1 MGIVLQI
8 HSRNQNF
15 NNLYKIVIYKEQ
27 LRAFPILYNSEIRLT
42 IKHFFLSKAGFKMV
56 RKLLV
61 TFCKIVDFFNTRDA
75 FAPMSHLPHL

>member
-1 MGIVLQI
+1 MSIVLQI

-42 IKHFFLSKAGFKMV
+42 IKHFFFIKSWFQNGAKTVGDFLQDSGF
-56 RKLLV
+56 
-61 TFCKIVDFFNTRDA
+61 F
-75 FAPMSHLPHL
+75 